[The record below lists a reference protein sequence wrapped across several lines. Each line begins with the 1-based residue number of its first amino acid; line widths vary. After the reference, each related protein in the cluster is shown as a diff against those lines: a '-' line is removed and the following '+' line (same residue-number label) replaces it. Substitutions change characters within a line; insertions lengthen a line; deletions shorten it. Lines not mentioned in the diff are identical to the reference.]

1 MQEMTMVE
9 RVARAI
15 YEASPFRDTAG
26 EYDEQSEIYR
36 RMCRLF
42 AVAAIESMR
51 EPSTRQL
58 AAAQTAWL
66 NDPERKSSTIY
77 TAMIDSALS
86 E

>member
-26 EYDEQSEIYR
+26 EYDDQSEIYR

-42 AVAAIESMR
+42 ARAAIEAMR
-51 EPSTRQL
+51 TP
-58 AAAQTAWL
+58 
-66 NDPERKSSTIY
+66 TI
-77 TAMIDSALS
+77 AMIAEGNAHDECAPYDIYESMIDAALS